1 MTVQSQPGEGD
12 VALLLEDQSG
22 EEPSKRQTLLLLLDN
37 QVISG
42 AQNNPEISQRNL
54 LEEDGG
60 VQEYEET
67 EGIVETVEESENNV

>member
-1 MTVQSQPGEGD
+1 M
-12 VALLLEDQSG
+12 ALLLEDQSG

-67 EGIVETVEESENNV
+67 EGIVETVEEIENNV

>member
-1 MTVQSQPGEGD
+1 M
-12 VALLLEDQSG
+12 ALLLEDQSG

>member
-1 MTVQSQPGEGD
+1 M
-12 VALLLEDQSG
+12 ALLLEDQSG

-42 AQNNPEISQRNL
+42 AQNNPEISQGNL

>member
-1 MTVQSQPGEGD
+1 M
-12 VALLLEDQSG
+12 ALLLEDQSG

-42 AQNNPEISQRNL
+42 AQNNPEINQRNL